1 MSASIIEL
9 VDNLPTD
16 NITVKVL
23 RSLDFVLP
31 GKWENLVGF
40 DNSISAITGVTTPQE
55 IAVIRDRALNLYD
68 DKKNG
73 YQTAIWLY
81 QTVDSA
87 DKAIA
92 AAALADKIGD
102 TFSFIPFLDKLTPKA
117 DSIQSIDLKLKL
129 VTELIVYS
137 KLHGIQ
143 LNPIKFAG
151 SLKDNYHHE
160 ALLRMAALISIDGVL
175 PLGTNFVSTIRD
187 GIDAQENLN
196 QAPAFNVVSDLIPVE
211 DKQGFINESFDAVG
225 DWMDN
230 VISSFNLSRNSLVDK
245 FGGFIEIADDKL
257 DYVAAFL
264 DGTTN
269 FFEHTGIQTV
279 ARKLINQ
286 AHQEST
292 LP

>member
-1 MSASIIEL
+1 MSTSIIEL
-9 VDNLPTD
+9 VDNLPTN

-23 RSLDFVLP
+23 KSLDFVLP

-40 DNSISAITGVTTPQE
+40 DNSISAITRVTTTQD
-55 IAVIRDRALNLYD
+55 IAEIRDRAIDLYD

-117 DSIQSIDLKLKL
+117 DSVQSVDLKLKL
-129 VTELIVYS
+129 VAELIVYS
-137 KLHGIQ
+137 KINGID
-143 LNPIKFAG
+143 LNPVKFAA

-160 ALLRMAALISIDGVL
+160 ALLRMAALICIDGII
-175 PLGTNFVSTIRD
+175 PLGTNFVSTIRTD
-187 GIDAQENLN
+187 LETGNNIVKT
-196 QAPAFNVVSDLIPVE
+196 PAFNAVSDLIPVE

-230 VISSFNLSRNSLVDK
+230 VINSFHLTRNSLVDK

-257 DYVAAFL
+257 DYLAAFL
-264 DGTTN
+264 DGSTN

-279 ARKLINQ
+279 ARQLINR
-286 AHQEST
+286 AYQEMS
-292 LP
+292 